1 MLMSVLKPSICGTL
15 LLLAL
20 QVQAITLTSWN
31 LEHMMSKAAFDE
43 WSAFCSTYGFNEDNV
58 LAAAVSKPKK
68 MAYCN
73 AHNGLM
79 FPTTIEESKP
89 LQNSAAFEEKV
100 SALAKRRAEL
110 DSDIFALQEA
120 GDADSVHRI
129 FPADQWHVITTNAQ
143 ISQNIAFAVR
153 KKSAVKVLSSRQID
167 SLAQS
172 DEKGRSVRPGL
183 ELVIEHRGNR
193 LVLLNV
199 HLKASCRGQSIS
211 APKRPGYA
219 DNARWNEIKQACS
232 VMRKQVPALEAWI
245 ETQARAGVMFMILG
259 DWNRDMKRDLVLPA
273 RLDPNENAQ
282 DPISDNTRIGSMIK
296 EISDGAPKGAW
307 IDLVRS
313 SITARK
319 KTIQQPGQKKSEPVC
334 HMGIDHFALSESLT
348 NFLGVD
354 PKSLTATGSDYGA
367 QAYGV
372 DKARPSDHCP
382 ITLSLDL

>member
-1 MLMSVLKPSICGTL
+1 MLQRVLRTVLCSAM

-20 QVQAITLTSWN
+20 PAQAITLTSWN
-31 LEHMMSKAAFDE
+31 LEHMMSQTAFDE
-43 WSAFCSTYGFNEDNV
+43 WSAFCSIYGFSEDNV
-58 LAAAVSKPKK
+58 LAAGVKKPKK

-73 AHNGLM
+73 AHNGLL

-89 LQNSAAFEEKV
+89 LQNKAAFEEKV

-110 DSDIFALQEA
+110 DSDVFALQEA
-120 GDADSVHRI
+120 GDAASVHRI
-129 FPADQWHVITTNAQ
+129 FPPDQWSVVTTTAE

-153 KKSAVKVLSSRQID
+153 KKSAIKVVSSRQID

-172 DEKGRSVRPGL
+172 DDKGRSVRPGL
-183 ELVIEHRGNR
+183 ELVIEHGGNR

-219 DNARWNEIKQACS
+219 DNARWNEIKQACN

-245 ETQARAGVMFMILG
+245 ETQARAGTMFMILG

-273 RLDPNENAQ
+273 RLDPAENAQ
-282 DPISDNTRIGSMIK
+282 DPIADSTRIGSMIK

-319 KTIQQPGQKKSEPVC
+319 KTTQQPGQKKSEPVC

-354 PKSLTATGSDYGA
+354 PKSLTATGNDYGPL
-367 QAYGV
+367 AYGV

-382 ITLSLDL
+382 ITLSLEL